1 LPGRDSPVTRA
12 LETLARDA
20 PHSVGR
26 PLTALELGAFE
37 KYLDLLQRWQK
48 SQRLVGSSEPRWVV
62 ENLFLDSLL
71 FLQLLPGGID
81 SLADLGSGAGLPGI
95 PIKIVRP
102 GIVVTLIESRERRA
116 SFLAA
121 VVRELR
127 LEHVRVVNA
136 RAEQAA
142 AKEPSSFKAV
152 VMRCAGDLSDVMPVA
167 ARLAAPGGVVIA
179 TGPPATR
186 PLPMGTWCEVPGV
199 RGGRTRR
206 FAVYRP

>member
-1 LPGRDSPVTRA
+1 MPGRGSPVSQA
-12 LETLARDA
+12 LDILARDA

-26 PLTALELGAFE
+26 PLTVLELGAFE
-37 KYLDLLQRWQK
+37 KYLNLLERWQR
-48 SQRLVGSSEPRWVV
+48 SQRLVGSSEPQWVV

-71 FLQLLPGGID
+71 FLHLLPGGIA

-102 GIVVTLIESRERRA
+102 GLAVTLIESRERRA

-127 LEHVRVVNA
+127 LEHIRVMNA

-152 VMRCAGDLSDVMPVA
+152 VMRCAGDLCDLMPIA
-167 ARLAAPGGVVIA
+167 AKLVAPGGVVVA
-179 TGPPATR
+179 TGPPAPR

-199 RGGRTRR
+199 RGGHTRR